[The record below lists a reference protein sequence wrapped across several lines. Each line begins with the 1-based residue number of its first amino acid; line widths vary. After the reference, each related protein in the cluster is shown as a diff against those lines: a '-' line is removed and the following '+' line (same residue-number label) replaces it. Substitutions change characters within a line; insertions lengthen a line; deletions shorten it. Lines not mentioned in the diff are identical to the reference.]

1 MNLFIQLG
9 GQSNNVLHTS
19 GDYPERERERERE
32 SERERKRERE
42 RERPGAIGN
51 VVSSSII
58 SDGQEAT

>member
-1 MNLFIQLG
+1 MFFTQVETT
-9 GQSNNVLHTS
+9 QR
-19 GDYPERERERERE
+19 ERERERERE
-32 SERERKRERE
+32 SERERERE